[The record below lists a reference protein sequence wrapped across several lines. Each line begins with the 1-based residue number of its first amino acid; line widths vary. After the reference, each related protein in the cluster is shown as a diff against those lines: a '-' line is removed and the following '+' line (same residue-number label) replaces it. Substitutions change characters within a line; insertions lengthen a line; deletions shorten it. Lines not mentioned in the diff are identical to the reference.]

1 MSSLSIY
8 NTLTRKQ
15 EVFQSIHPGQVTMY
29 VCGPTVYDYIH
40 IGNARPLI
48 FFDTVRKY
56 LALDYEVTFVLNFTD
71 IDDKIIQ
78 KAKETKETV
87 QAVADRY
94 VQAFF
99 ADAEALNVKKATV
112 HPKVTDHIKD
122 ILTFIEA
129 LIEKNLAYVKG
140 GDVYFRTENF
150 ADYGKLSH
158 QDLEQLQHG
167 VRVEVDERKEH
178 PNDFVLWKK
187 AKTGEVSWPSK
198 WGEGRP
204 GWHIECS
211 AMAKKHLG
219 ETIDIHGGGSD
230 LMFPHHE
237 CELAQSESL
246 HGKPFANVWMH
257 NGYIHINN
265 EKMSK
270 SLGNGVTVKE
280 LLETYR
286 AESLR
291 YLILSTHYRNPLNF
305 SEEAMDQAESSVER
319 LDNCVS
325 ALKHRL
331 PDAVQHRDEQSTKLL
346 QAADEKEQQ
355 FVDKMND
362 DFNTP
367 DALTVMFDLV
377 RLINPYVQNQTVNQD
392 VIERYLKLFMHFNE
406 VLGVLQVGEQTN
418 GTLRD
423 EEIER
428 YIADRLTARQQRDF
442 EKADKIRDLLAD
454 EGVVLE
460 DTPQGT
466 RWKRT

>member
-1 MSSLSIY
+1 
-8 NTLTRKQ
+8 
-15 EVFQSIHPGQVTMY
+15 
-29 VCGPTVYDYIH
+29 
-40 IGNARPLI
+40 
-48 FFDTVRKY
+48 
-56 LALDYEVTFVLNFTD
+56 
-71 IDDKIIQ
+71 
-78 KAKETKETV
+78 
-87 QAVADRY
+87 
-94 VQAFF
+94 
-99 ADAEALNVKKATV
+99 
-112 HPKVTDHIKD
+112 
-122 ILTFIEA
+122 
-129 LIEKNLAYVKG
+129 
-140 GDVYFRTENF
+140 
-150 ADYGKLSH
+150 
-158 QDLEQLQHG
+158 
-167 VRVEVDERKEH
+167 
-178 PNDFVLWKK
+178 
-187 AKTGEVSWPSK
+187 
-198 WGEGRP
+198 
-204 GWHIECS
+204 
-211 AMAKKHLG
+211 
-219 ETIDIHGGGSD
+219 
-230 LMFPHHE
+230 MFPHHE

-355 FVDKMND
+355 FVDKMSD

-406 VLGVLQVGEQTN
+406 VLGVLQVGE
-418 GTLRD
+418 
-423 EEIER
+423 
-428 YIADRLTARQQRDF
+428 
-442 EKADKIRDLLAD
+442 
-454 EGVVLE
+454 
-460 DTPQGT
+460 
-466 RWKRT
+466 